1 MTSLIKAKLI
11 AQGGGDDIEFMFNPT
26 ELDFSRS
33 MNLNRSDGA
42 RTDEGLPKVT
52 FGSPEPYKLSL
63 SNLTFDTYETGKNVY
78 TEYISKFQ
86 KAVEFLDDKERPPIY
101 LFTWGSQEY
110 LRCFVQ
116 SLSYKLTLFLADGT
130 PVRAVVNLSLEE
142 IGETTSNG
150 NTSTPSGDRSSS
162 SRW

>member
-1 MTSLIKAKLI
+1 MTSLVKAKLI

-142 IGETTSNG
+142 IGETTTNG

>member
-1 MTSLIKAKLI
+1 MTSLVKAKLI

-142 IGETTSNG
+142 IGETTSSG
-150 NTSTPSGDRSSS
+150 NTSTPSGNRSSS